1 MIKMIRVLVKNF
13 LESNSGP
20 SNVQISLVKELENR
34 FRGRV
39 EFEYLNA
46 KENESQVSKYK
57 IRELPTIIIECD
69 GRERER
75 FAGLTQQRFLK
86 KAIEKNLSECR

>member
-1 MIKMIRVLVKNF
+1 MPKVLVKNF
-13 LESNSGP
+13 LDNNSGT
-20 SNVQISLVKELENR
+20 SNLQISLLKELENR

-69 GRERER
+69 GREKER

-86 KAIEKNLSECR
+86 KAIEKVLSGCR